1 MKAVRADVTRSE
13 LLSGTHRSS
22 ALWRRS
28 PLRYAAVALL
38 FLGAAI
44 YLTPLLWMI
53 SSSLKPER
61 QILAVPLTLLP
72 LPPRW
77 SNYAEA
83 LSYVPF
89 GRYTL
94 NTLFLSVV
102 NIVGHL
108 LSCTLVAYGFARL
121 DAPGR
126 QPLFLVLLATMML
139 PYPVTMVPL
148 YMLYRSL
155 GWVNTFLPLTVPS
168 FLGHPFY
175 IFLLRQF
182 MLTIPKDF
190 EEAARVDGANIV
202 QIIGYVL
209 LPLIKPALATAAIF
223 TFQSTWNDFI
233 GPLIYLHNQALYTVT
248 LGLNFFRATYTVRWA
263 YLMAASL
270 VTVLPVVFVF
280 LVAQRAFVEGITLS
294 GVRG

>member
-1 MKAVRADVTRSE
+1 MARSGPH
-13 LLSGTHRSS
+13 LWNQRPST
-22 ALWRRS
+22 LWRHS
-28 PLRYAAVALL
+28 PVRYMAVVLL
-38 FLGAAI
+38 FLGAMI

-61 QILAVPLTLLP
+61 QILAVPPTLLP

-77 SNYAEA
+77 SNYVEA
-83 LSYVPF
+83 LNYVPF

-94 NTLFLSVV
+94 NTLFLSAV

-126 QPLFLVLLATMML
+126 RPLFIVLLATMML

-190 EEAARVDGANIV
+190 EEAARVDGANIL
-202 QIIGYVL
+202 QIIGHVL

-223 TFQSTWNDFI
+223 TFQATWNDFI

-270 VTVLPVVFVF
+270 ATVLPVVVVF
-280 LVAQRAFVEGITLS
+280 LFAQRAFVEGITLS
-294 GVRG
+294 GVHG

>member
-1 MKAVRADVTRSE
+1 MKAGRAAVTRSE
-13 LLSGTHRSS
+13 LLSGTQRPS

-61 QILAVPLTLLP
+61 QILAVPPTLLP